1 MQEEDPGVHRRA
13 RGKCDTSLSRGE
25 HTAWGPVQGMVRE
38 AQVEMREGPEGGSGQ
53 CCGLM
58 VSSLS

>member
-1 MQEEDPGVHRRA
+1 MHRRA

-38 AQVEMREGPEGGSGQ
+38 ARVEMREGPKGGSGQ
-53 CCGLM
+53 CYGLT